1 MEEAIVGCRESKGR
15 KKIIR
20 FPKDS
25 IASTSHPA
33 TVSFP
38 WLDGRSDGRNTT
50 QTLAIVKDWIAVSV

>member
-25 IASTSHPA
+25 IASTIQPFVWFFVAGWDVEAMGETPLKH
-33 TVSFP
+33 
-38 WLDGRSDGRNTT
+38 
-50 QTLAIVKDWIAVSV
+50 